1 MKEVVTMVGE
11 TQASKGF
18 RFVAASP
25 PEVCRRCKLF
35 SVCMERLVP
44 GRVYEVVEVRDKQHY
59 CELYEGKVRVAK
71 VVEAPMELLVK
82 AQFAVEGATISFVYD
97 ECRESGCTLRSYCMP
112 KGVERGKKVKI
123 IKVLEDVSELALCGK
138 TLRKVLVLVLD

>member
-18 RFVAASP
+18 RFVASPP
-25 PEVCRRCKLF
+25 PEVCRRCKLYN
-35 SVCMERLVP
+35 VCMERLVP
-44 GRVYEVVEVRDKQHY
+44 GRVYEVVEVKDKQHY

-71 VVEAPMELLVK
+71 VVEAPMEVLVK
-82 AQFAVEGATISFVYD
+82 AQFAVEGAIVLFVYD

-112 KGVERGKKVKI
+112 EGVQRGKKVKI